1 MIRICTRAI
10 ALSEQAQAW
19 LMRYR
24 GKKPHF
30 ACILSFTETSLQPH
44 ISAAGNS
51 PKARRY
57 TALADGEYLHNG
69 RNSRYSLPT
78 LPAGISPAILTR
90 AILTHCD
97 MPLQLFSTGLPDRLT
112 VPHISLPTVLA
123 KDLSTGSAMTLQQ
136 AEQLFSSGYEQG
148 KRLAADCPSSHYW
161 ILGESVV
168 GGTTTAQAVLT
179 ALGYK
184 VTGKVSS
191 SHLQSNHEQKRS
203 LIQTGLRRWQERCKD
218 SEHRLS
224 ERQFPKRQ
232 LTERQTL
239 HSSDLRADS
248 VNPIAAASAMGDPM
262 QLVAAGMVLS
272 ISQSTGLLLAGGSQM
287 LAVYALAKAIAPFKN
302 ISWNPHQV
310 VVGTT
315 RWVIEDIS
323 ADTVAIAQAVG
334 APYLA
339 SQLSFARSPYFQLR
353 AYERGFV
360 KEGTG
365 AGGCAIAAHLYQ
377 NCTNAQ
383 IRHAIEAQLRQQ

>member
-1 MIRICTRAI
+1 MIRVCSRAI
-10 ALSEQAQAW
+10 ASREQARAW

-44 ISAAGNS
+44 ISAAGTCLE
-51 PKARRY
+51 ARRY
-57 TALADGEYLHNG
+57 TALADGEYLHSG
-69 RNSRYSLPT
+69 KNSQYPLPP

-90 AILTHCD
+90 AILTHCNI
-97 MPLQLFSTGLPDRLT
+97 PLQLFSTGLPNRLT

-123 KDLSTGSAMTLQQ
+123 KDLSTGAAMTLQQ
-136 AEQLFSSGYEQG
+136 VERLFNSGYEQG
-148 KRLAADCPSSHYW
+148 QRLATKCPDGSSYW
-161 ILGESVV
+161 VLGESVV
-168 GGTTTAQAVLT
+168 GGTTTAQAILT
-179 ALGYK
+179 ALGYE
-184 VTGKVSS
+184 VTGKVGS
-191 SHLQSNHEQKRS
+191 SHLKSNHEQKRS
-203 LIQTGLRRWQERCKD
+203 LIQAGLSRWKNLCKGTD
-218 SEHRLS
+218 YR
-224 ERQFPKRQ
+224 
-232 LTERQTL
+232 TV
-239 HSSDLRADS
+239 D
-248 VNPIAAASAMGDPM
+248 PIAAAAALGDPM
-262 QLVAAGMVLS
+262 QPVAAGMMLA

-287 LAVYALAKAIAPFKN
+287 LAVYALAKAIAPLKN
-302 ISWNPHQV
+302 IQWNPHQV

-315 RWVIEDIS
+315 RWVIEDNS
-323 ADTVAIAQAVG
+323 ADTVAIAQAIG

-383 IRHAIEAQLRQQ
+383 LCHAIEAALRQR